1 MFFVHED
8 DDDDDSSDDDRMAIK
23 AEDQIHAQGI
33 APQAA
38 APQTAV
44 PQAMSDGEEDDEE
57 EEFNDVDEEEEC
69 DFAECD
75 KLPSPDIVARNL
87 STITDLLNGP
97 YLDLNPPYQR
107 DVVWSR
113 QSTSPNLPG
122 AMKLIRDVGERM
134 SALILSLYG
143 TLLLLIPQA
152 HRSDF

>member
-8 DDDDDSSDDDRMAIK
+8 DDDDDSSDDYRMAIK
-23 AEDQIHAQGI
+23 AEDQINAQG
-33 APQAA
+33 AVPEAAGPQAA
-38 APQTAV
+38 APQV
-44 PQAMSDGEEDDEE
+44 MSDGEEDEE
-57 EEFNDVDEEEEC
+57 EEFNDVDEEEDC

-113 QSTSPNLPG
+113 QSTSPTLPE
-122 AMKLIRDVGERM
+122 AMRLIRDVGERM

-143 TLLLLIPQA
+143 MLLLPIPQV
-152 HRSDF
+152 HQSGF